1 MKKLL
6 FTTLL
11 IAFAIAPA
19 LSQKNVSNDEKS
31 QRKEK
36 IETLRIAFFTEKL
49 EMTQEESSR

>member
-1 MKKLL
+1 MMKKPL

-31 QRKEK
+31 QRKREN
-36 IETLRIAFFTEKL
+36 
-49 EMTQEESSR
+49 